1 MDPNNP
7 NTLNTFDNYDV
18 YFQDDAQ
25 RYIQG
30 YEAYEQFL
38 AMMAFSGGPAAIDGG
53 AGGVVAVGAV
63 AVEDVSDLPFLN
75 PAPLFLNIQRRNPS
89 LTEITC
95 YNLCEFTEQHVN
107 KIRIRS
113 KLICAESEVSCEL
126 FPSNY
131 EEDTTYL
138 CLHFT
143 RNHKEIMSIMPYPE
157 DSIRRI
163 EDYLKILEDI
173 ERGPYSKKPPIRRS
187 ADREGITKMMINGK
201 AAYELKGKF
210 LDDLRNYA
218 FSGTNGEDAVEHI
231 ENFFK
236 IVDPLDLPNDD
247 DHEVLTNEGFSNPEE
262 TYEDGEHEIAEIFRI
277 ETGIFDFET
286 PLCTPFNEFNYLLKI
301 DTDLF
306 THDIQE
312 AKTYEEYEDEL
323 NNNPEE
329 PWSEIRVPY
338 ELIDHLCKLFCF
350 KKGKTKWPTYNY
362 KWYDDL
368 EDGKLKDEA
377 LKQKAMYERS
387 WGNAT
392 QGVMNFCAW
401 LKRCFGNFQEL
412 DNELLVKLEEYWW
425 KMNDHEC
432 SPFTNWRNHIHETYT
447 NTKINAN
454 YNPYL
459 DVSRTFN
466 NHAGMDDEEAIREER
481 KPNDDHSIDHFD
493 NDLVQDS
500 APYHTSE
507 EEEQYEEYRREML
520 GNPRQEPP
528 FCKIR
533 RFEMIKYSF
542 GPAEKYIAI
551 KECEYGD
558 LTRTEEDACYTYQGI
573 FHIMDEGW
581 FVTRAE

>member
-1 MDPNNP
+1 
-7 NTLNTFDNYDV
+7 
-18 YFQDDAQ
+18 
-25 RYIQG
+25 
-30 YEAYEQFL
+30 
-38 AMMAFSGGPAAIDGG
+38 
-53 AGGVVAVGAV
+53 
-63 AVEDVSDLPFLN
+63 
-75 PAPLFLNIQRRNPS
+75 
-89 LTEITC
+89 
-95 YNLCEFTEQHVN
+95 
-107 KIRIRS
+107 
-113 KLICAESEVSCEL
+113 
-126 FPSNY
+126 
-131 EEDTTYL
+131 
-138 CLHFT
+138 
-143 RNHKEIMSIMPYPE
+143 MSIMPYPE

-350 KKGKTKWPTYNY
+350 KKGKTKWPTYSSN
-362 KWYDDL
+362 
-368 EDGKLKDEA
+368 EDG
-377 LKQKAMYERS
+377 
-387 WGNAT
+387 
-392 QGVMNFCAW
+392 FCSGGELPW
-401 LKRCFGNFQEL
+401 ML

-432 SPFTNWRNHIHETYT
+432 SAFTNWRNHIHGTYT
-447 NTKINAN
+447 NTKIDVN

-466 NHAGMDDEEAIREER
+466 NHAGMNDEEAIREER
-481 KPNDDHSIDHFD
+481 KPNDDHSIGHFD

-507 EEEQYEEYRREML
+507 EEEQYKEYRREML

-551 KECEYGD
+551 KECEYDD
-558 LTRTEEDACYTYQGI
+558 LTRTKEDACYAYQGI

-581 FVTRAE
+581 YGYIKNHKKTVKNGQARTRESEEYKKKPKNQSRSQKSQALVKSSQQWSTAVNH